1 MTYLVHGDP
10 AALAA
15 LAARITA
22 EKQWP
27 VHIAAH
33 LRARRGWLA

>member
-10 AALAA
+10 VALTA
-15 LAARITA
+15 LSKTIGDVRH
-22 EKQWP
+22 WP

-33 LRARRGWLA
+33 LERVELPA

>member
-1 MTYLVHGDP
+1 MTYLVQGDP

-15 LAARITA
+15 LAARITS
-22 EKQWP
+22 ERQWP

-33 LRARRGWLA
+33 LERVEIPA

>member
-1 MTYLVHGDP
+1 MTYLVHGEP
-10 AALAA
+10 AAAQA

-22 EKQWP
+22 ERHWP

-33 LRARRGWLA
+33 LERVELPG

>member
-10 AALAA
+10 NALAA

-33 LRARRGWLA
+33 LERVDISA